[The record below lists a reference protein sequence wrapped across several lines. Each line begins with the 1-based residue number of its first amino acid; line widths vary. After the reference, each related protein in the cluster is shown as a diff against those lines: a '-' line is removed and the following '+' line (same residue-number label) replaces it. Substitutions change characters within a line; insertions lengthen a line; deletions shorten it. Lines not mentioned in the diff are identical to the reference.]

1 MGIGNRTLPALQPA
15 TPARTAV
22 RRPGEDEPVMPVV
35 DLGARVAAA
44 RQAADLVRRRAAGG
58 NAPARPRRTTPA
70 PGVLNLNPSPG
81 SWRLY

>member
-1 MGIGNRTLPALQPA
+1 MGFGNRTLPALQPA
-15 TPARTAV
+15 TPARRAV
-22 RRPGEDEPVMPVV
+22 PRPGEDEPVMPVV

-44 RQAADLVRRRAAGG
+44 RRSADLVRRRAAGG
-58 NAPARPRRTTPA
+58 GNTPARRTTPA